1 MYVGSTPRYRLWLLR
16 AQQLYIHRKDNKCG
30 ISWSMFDAGAGI
42 KLELLW
48 DNAFSVVLWCPI
60 LSPLG
65 HGLLNRFRSRR
76 GVPLTVVGVINCE
89 GISARTAV
97 CMYFFEYV
105 CMCLFLR
112 AVVPPSLCSRN
123 TTPLRPWQLKGN
135 DISLLFQ
142 HRPSTWRTTQHKLL
156 RKACPPASAAE
167 TTR

>member
-1 MYVGSTPRYRLWLLR
+1 MPIQKGLHMYVGSTPRYRLWLLR

-48 DNAFSVVLWCPI
+48 DNAFSVVLWYPI

-89 GISARTAV
+89 GIQPVQQYV
-97 CMYFFEYV
+97 CTSSSMYVCVYFFELS
-105 CMCLFLR
+105 C
-112 AVVPPSLCSRN
+112 
-123 TTPLRPWQLKGN
+123 
-135 DISLLFQ
+135 
-142 HRPSTWRTTQHKLL
+142 LL
-156 RKACPPASAAE
+156 RFVPEIQPLCGRGS
-167 TTR
+167 